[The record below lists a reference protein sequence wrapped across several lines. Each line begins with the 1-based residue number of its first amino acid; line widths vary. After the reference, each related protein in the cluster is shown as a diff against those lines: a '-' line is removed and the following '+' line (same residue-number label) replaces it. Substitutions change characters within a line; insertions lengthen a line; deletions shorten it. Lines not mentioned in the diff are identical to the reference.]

1 MRNSRQIMK
10 DYLFQGFKMPNF
22 LEELFVYENLLGLD
36 SYQQVLVSSSGG
48 LRDYIFA
55 QASPSREFEGF

>member
-1 MRNSRQIMK
+1 MK
-10 DYLFQGFKMPNF
+10 DYLFQGIKMSDF
-22 LEELFVYENLLGLD
+22 LEKLFVKESLLGLD
-36 SYQQVLVSSSGG
+36 SYQLLLVSSSGG